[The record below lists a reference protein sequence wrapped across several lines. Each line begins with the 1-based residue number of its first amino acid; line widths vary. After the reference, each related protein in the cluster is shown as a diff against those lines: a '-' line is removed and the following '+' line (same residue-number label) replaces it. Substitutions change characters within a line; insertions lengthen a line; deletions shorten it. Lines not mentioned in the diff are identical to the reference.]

1 MHKANSRDFDLANI
15 NAQSRLSPRFSPFK
29 RQRIQKQREKKFS
42 EINVHNQ
49 EDGRSVKDICKWSWK
64 FNEIYAI

>member
-1 MHKANSRDFDLANI
+1 MHACLLDFH
-15 NAQSRLSPRFSPFK
+15 LSKGKEYRNK
-29 RQRIQKQREKKFS
+29 EKKFS